1 MPDLRREQRLRDRF
15 NLDLPVDFTIATG
28 GTRTAANGFRYE
40 PIFEIFRRWCRRE
53 DPQPA
58 DVYSTDS
65 GTRDAG
71 DISLVTRF
79 DSRLAPSTDNSFVVD
94 GTRYTLSAIERI
106 GRDRY
111 MRLSGVFSS

>member
-1 MPDLRREQRLRDRF
+1 MPDLRREQRLRNRY
-15 NLDLPVDFTIATG
+15 NLDLPVDFTVDVG
-28 GTRTAANGFRYE
+28 GMRDANFRYQ
-40 PIFEIFRRWCRRE
+40 PSFENFTRWCRRE
-53 DPQPA
+53 DPLPA
-58 DVYSTDS
+58 DVYSTDA

-71 DISLVTRF
+71 DISLVTRL

>member
-1 MPDLRREQRLRDRF
+1 MARHADGGERLPLRTDLR
-15 NLDLPVDFTIATG
+15 DLHADGAGAKIPL
-28 GTRTAANGFRYE
+28 
-40 PIFEIFRRWCRRE
+40 
-53 DPQPA
+53 PA

-71 DISLVTRF
+71 DISLVTRL

-111 MRLSGVFSS
+111 MRLSGAFSS